1 MPSPG
6 HTGPRASFV
15 GLKGKGRQH
24 SDSPAESRSWGPGAE
39 TTPSPPSQSSNEGA
53 ARREEVR
60 EAEQEEG
67 AQLGLLNH
75 TTSLGLDQSQEQS
88 GPREGV
94 GAMGGSGG
102 PLRGSGRA

>member
-6 HTGPRASFV
+6 HTGPRASFA

-39 TTPSPPSQSSNEGA
+39 TTPSPPSQSSDEGA
-53 ARREEVR
+53 ARRQEVR
-60 EAEQEEG
+60 EAEEEEG

-75 TTSLGLDQSQEQS
+75 RTSLGLDGSQEQS
-88 GPREGV
+88 GPSKGLRAV
-94 GAMGGSGG
+94 GGSGG
-102 PLRGSGRA
+102 P